1 LLAFLQESEIKTERL
16 NLNDLINEALDI
28 TRNDGYGEFYPVL
41 QLEQNM
47 PAVQGNRTQVQKVL
61 VNLIRNAVEAMRI
74 ADAPSS
80 KITILVQSLA
90 ETNMAMVIVKDS
102 GPGLDQV
109 MAKRIFDPFF
119 STKPNGI
126 GMGLA
131 ISRALIEANGGQL
144 WVDPDVRAGAKFH
157 FTLPFAP

>member
-1 LLAFLQESEIKTERL
+1 MRLADTS
-16 NLNDLINEALDI
+16 
-28 TRNDGYGEFYPVL
+28 
-41 QLEQNM
+41 
-47 PAVQGNRTQVQKVL
+47 
-61 VNLIRNAVEAMRI
+61 
-74 ADAPSS
+74 SS
-80 KITILVQSLA
+80 KLTILVQSLA
-90 ETNMAMVIVKDS
+90 ETSMALVIVQDS

-109 MAKRIFDPFF
+109 MAKRIFEPFF

-144 WVDPDVRAGAKFH
+144 WVDPDTGPGAKFH